1 MIRPI
6 LVTMEFNLNSM
17 KIANKLF
24 MSKNLMLIIIESRI
38 YMTKEEYI
46 KNMQA
51 LGWTDND
58 INAQLEL
65 HEKALQKKVFIFH
78 LN

>member
-1 MIRPI
+1 
-6 LVTMEFNLNSM
+6 
-17 KIANKLF
+17 
-24 MSKNLMLIIIESRI
+24 
-38 YMTKEEYI
+38 MTKEEYI

-65 HEKALQKKVFIFH
+65 HEKAAKEGIHIPLELDLIERPIAY
-78 LN
+78 